1 MIIYENK
8 NKNLWLSDIQKINEL
23 INRVANIVVIL
34 NLALHLSKISEKIAN
49 LLPLLVNK
57 KIKWH

>member
-8 NKNLWLSDIQKINEL
+8 SKNLWLSDIQKINEL
-23 INRVANIVVIL
+23 INRVANIVIIL
-34 NLALHLSKISEKIAN
+34 KLALHLSKISEKIAKP
-49 LLPLLVNK
+49 LPLLVNK